1 MFTISKFICSF
12 KLSFD
17 LCVSVQWCYNYN
29 IKMLIRLDNVLDK
42 FWCLIC
48 SLYVS
53 CSKSGPGF
61 WFWSQVSCNLKVWRT
76 SRLLP
81 FSLLRSLMLNDGCLW
96 VTAGWMKL
104 IWQFLSV
111 TISACLSVTVSC
123 SFTFIKE
130 HLLSWALA
138 PYTVRVTVSKEYP
151 TEGDFLQTL
160 WFTWDFIFFLCHRQS
175 KQEQEIFAKGQGL
188 HLSFFIIIYL
198 YI

>member
-1 MFTISKFICSF
+1 MSVFNEAIIIILKCVLDWTIAF
-12 KLSFD
+12 KL
-17 LCVSVQWCYNYN
+17 VN
-29 IKMLIRLDNVLDK
+29 K

-160 WFTWDFIFFLCHRQS
+160 WFTWDFSFSFCATDSQSRNRKFLQ
-175 KQEQEIFAKGQGL
+175 KVKV
-188 HLSFFIIIYL
+188 
-198 YI
+198 YIWVFS